1 MLAVQQAIVAGLVH
15 GAEGFFPPAAWS
27 GRRTHHQLVPLD
39 VDFHGTDEMALMEQ
53 RFWDTDTLGVAD
65 ADDLGFHER
74 WPLNAV

>member
-15 GAEGFFPPAAWS
+15 GAEGVIPTAA
-27 GRRTHHQLVPLD
+27 RTRQGTYYQLVPLD

-74 WPLNAV
+74 